1 MSHWTLVP
9 RDAARRYGKKW
20 LGSQTG
26 LENAELIEVTQV
38 SLLMDFGGL

>member
-1 MSHWTLVP
+1 M
-9 RDAARRYGKKW
+9 KW

-38 SLLMDFGGL
+38 SLLWTLGASNKLMHKAVL